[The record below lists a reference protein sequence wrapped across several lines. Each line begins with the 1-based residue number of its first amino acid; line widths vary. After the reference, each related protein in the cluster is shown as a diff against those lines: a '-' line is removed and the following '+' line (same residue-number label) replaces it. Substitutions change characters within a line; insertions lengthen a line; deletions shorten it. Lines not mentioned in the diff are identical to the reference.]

1 MSFQQCV
8 KAGLLAAAV
17 IASFSQAAVAA
28 PGVPPGAR
36 MKPAA
41 SEEAGGTESYT
52 ERKVVKIYLNNGNGF
67 GSALNAFTFNTIES
81 GTVNCTNGAGC
92 TVGQDSMVQLSPNGG
107 NWAICLAVDGV
118 YSSCQ
123 YQGNLPDVSSFV
135 VGNAK
140 GFSAK
145 VPFGLHAVRTD
156 VFVDAASTLHGWQT
170 DTRVYKP

>member
-1 MSFQQCV
+1 MSVQHYV

-17 IASFSQAAVAA
+17 VASFSQATVAA
-28 PGVPPGAR
+28 PGAPAGAQ
-36 MKPAA
+36 MMPSAA
-41 SEEAGGTESYT
+41 EKAGGTESYV
-52 ERKVVKIYLNNGNGF
+52 ERKVVKIYLNSGNGA
-67 GSALNAFTFNTIES
+67 GSALNALTFNTIES
-81 GTVNCTNGAGC
+81 GTVNCTNAAGC

-123 YQGNLPDVSSFV
+123 YQGHTPDVSSFV

-140 GFSAK
+140 GLSGK
-145 VPFGLHAVRTD
+145 VSFGLHAVRTD
-156 VFVDAASTLHGWQT
+156 VFVDLASSLYAWQT